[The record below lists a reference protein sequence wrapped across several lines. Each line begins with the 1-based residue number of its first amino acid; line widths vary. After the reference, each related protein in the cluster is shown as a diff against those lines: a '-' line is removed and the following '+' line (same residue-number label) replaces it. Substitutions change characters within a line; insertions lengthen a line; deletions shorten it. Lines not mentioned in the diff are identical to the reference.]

1 MNGQQV
7 NLTKSEAEA
16 VILPWYSQ
24 FTIAGRDDVRAVHDR
39 IVAAEYR
46 SYTGD
51 GAGESWDREVSIR
64 VIGGFAAS
72 IPDMRFAVKEVF
84 VVGDRAIVRGEVSG
98 TPSGELFGAP
108 HTGKSFKVMTID
120 IQTIKDGKLVKTYH
134 LENWLAALGQLRAR

>member
-7 NLTKSEAEA
+7 NLSEAQAEA
-16 VILPWYSQ
+16 VIGAWYSQ
-24 FTIAGRDDVRAVHDR
+24 FTIASRDDVRAVHDKV
-39 IVAAEYR
+39 VAADYR

-51 GAGESWDREVSIR
+51 GPGESWDRETSIR
-64 VIGGFAAS
+64 VVDGFAAT
-72 IPDMRFAVKEVF
+72 IPDMSFAVKEVF

-120 IQTIKDGKLVKTYH
+120 IQTIKDGKIVKTYH
-134 LENWLAALGQLRAR
+134 LENWLAALTQLRAR